1 MKLYI
6 SYYGNSLS
14 MVEGKYNSKKDTYTI
29 KNYMFLSDKDIDID
43 YNDKY
48 SLLKEALNR
57 YEWKSK
63 DVVLCLNTKD
73 VIIKSNS
80 TYKVSPKDLDGIM
93 NNEMDEMMSLDLE
106 DYTFSYEVTKESKVD
121 NKESLDLIIAAIRN
135 EEIESI
141 LDIFKEYKMN
151 LIRVDT
157 MSTAYGRLLKKIEYD
172 NIMALNIGSY
182 GSLVNIFKEDTLFIH
197 DNIPIRIN
205 ENSNDLVYGELVEEV
220 RGLMNFYS
228 SRNYGNPVDTILL
241 IGEEGENEEVVRNFR
256 NNFSTNI
263 VSGIENLFD
272 IEEDIIGEIYTDEIS
287 KICELL
293 GTMSVSED
301 RKGYLPMNLLPH
313 KYKKKINKAFSMK
326 QCLKAAPVALVIVFA
341 PYVIFAAMEMSNNDK
356 IDKAQE
362 ELNAILEDYKEVE
375 VINEQIKSSQD
386 ELGVYDMLLSKK
398 IKWGDILTMIDNN
411 IPYKADLTNV
421 NVYYDSQLGKEDDTD
436 AENSTGIQ
444 EGNENSEE
452 QDGSTEET
460 AEEGTP
466 IYDQIPNTIVIDGEA
481 KDTSYVGQFV
491 YNLNKIP
498 LFESVELKNTTED
511 KEKGI
516 HTFNIVI
523 VLKEGVVHVR

>member
-6 SYYGNSLS
+6 SYYGNYLL
-14 MVEGKYNSKKDTYTI
+14 MVEGKYNSKKDKYTI
-29 KNYMFLSDKDIDID
+29 KNYISLSEKDVNID

-80 TYKVSPKDLDGIM
+80 TYKVSSKDLDGIM
-93 NNEMDEMMSLDLE
+93 NNEMDEMMSLDFE
-106 DYTFSYEVTKESKVD
+106 DYTFSYEVTKESEVD

-135 EEIESI
+135 EEIEYI
-141 LDIFKEYKMN
+141 IDLFKEYKMN
-151 LIRVDT
+151 LLRVDT

-172 NIMALNIGSY
+172 NIMVLNIGSY
-182 GSLVNIFKEDTLFIH
+182 GSLLNIFKEDTLFIY

-205 ENSNDLVYGELVEEV
+205 EKSNDLVYGELVEEV

-228 SRNYGNPVDTILL
+228 SRNYGNPLDTILL
-241 IGEEGENEEVVRNFR
+241 LGEEGENEEIVRNFR

-287 KICELL
+287 KICEIL
-293 GTMSVSED
+293 GTMSISED
-301 RKGYLPMNLLPH
+301 RKDYLPMNLLPPT
-313 KYKKKINKAFSMK
+313 YKKKINKAFNIK
-326 QCLKAAPVALVIVFA
+326 QCLKAAPVGLAIVFA
-341 PYVIFAAMEMSNNDK
+341 PYVIFAAMEMSNNHK
-356 IDKAQE
+356 IDKAQD
-362 ELNAILEDYKEVE
+362 ELNIILEDYKEVE
-375 VINEQIKSSQD
+375 AINDKIKSGQD
-386 ELGVYDMLLSKK
+386 ELDVYDMLLSKE
-398 IKWGDILTMIDNN
+398 IKWGDILTIIDNN

-421 NVYYDSQLGKEDDTD
+421 NVYYDSELGKEDDAD
-436 AENSTGIQ
+436 AENSTESQ

-452 QDGSTEET
+452 QQGSTEEI
-460 AEEGTP
+460 AEKETP
-466 IYDQIPNTIVIDGEA
+466 IYDQIPNTIVIDGEV

-511 KEKGI
+511 KEKDI
-516 HTFNIVI
+516 YTFNIVI